1 MPVMAVAFYNTI
13 MLIAIG
19 GYVAL
24 FVWNAKKQKKKKNLI
39 LFPVLP
45 LDGGQAKFLCN
56 STS

>member
-13 MLIAIG
+13 TLIAIG

-39 LFPVLP
+39 LFPMLRR
-45 LDGGQAKFLCN
+45 
-56 STS
+56 